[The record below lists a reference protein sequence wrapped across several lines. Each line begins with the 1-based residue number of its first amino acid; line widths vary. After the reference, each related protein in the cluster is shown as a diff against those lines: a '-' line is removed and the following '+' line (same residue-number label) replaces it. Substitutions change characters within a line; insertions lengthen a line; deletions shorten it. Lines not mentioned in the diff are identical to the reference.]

1 MYSCDVK
8 WNEKGMVKMKKRVLA
23 AVVSLSILAS
33 VSVGSV
39 SAADL
44 SEMRACKSYSS
55 MIENHFNWLK
65 SRVDAYI
72 DYLIDIICNG
82 GANIPSTM
90 SFGDESILM

>member
-1 MYSCDVK
+1 
-8 WNEKGMVKMKKRVLA
+8 MKKRILA
-23 AVVSLSILAS
+23 AVISLSIVAS

-55 MIENHFNWLK
+55 MLENHFNWLK
-65 SRVDAYI
+65 SRVDSYI
-72 DYLIDIICNG
+72 DYLVEMIVNA
-82 GANIPSTM
+82 GANVPSTM

>member
-1 MYSCDVK
+1 
-8 WNEKGMVKMKKRVLA
+8 MVKMKKRILA
-23 AVVSLSILAS
+23 AVISLSIVAS

-55 MIENHFNWLK
+55 MLENHFNWLK
-65 SRVDAYI
+65 SRVDSYI
-72 DYLIDIICNG
+72 DYLVEMIVNA
-82 GANIPSTM
+82 GANVPSTM